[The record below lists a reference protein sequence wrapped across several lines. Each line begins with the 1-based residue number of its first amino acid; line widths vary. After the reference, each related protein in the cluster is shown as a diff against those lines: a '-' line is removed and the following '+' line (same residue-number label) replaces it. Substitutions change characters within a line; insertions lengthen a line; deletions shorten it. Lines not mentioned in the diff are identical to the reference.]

1 MHINWFEV
9 IFTMYGQVRKEIGGD
24 TQMIPF
30 LCDNVYTYFCI
41 GGELGGMEK
50 CKKGIYMPGNTDSLR
65 GERGKYSCE
74 YPRDRGN

>member
-1 MHINWFEV
+1 
-9 IFTMYGQVRKEIGGD
+9 
-24 TQMIPF
+24 MIPF

-50 CKKGIYMPGNTDSLR
+50 CKKGIYMPGNTDSLS

-74 YPRDRGN
+74 YPCDRGN